1 MIITLITI
9 VILILGV
16 IGGILGGILYD
27 RDIVPRKCKEYI
39 ALLSLC
45 AVFMA
50 GIAILIEIPGI
61 ICTHCT
67 ANKDI
72 YEYSL
77 KRESI
82 VKQVE
87 CISSDYED
95 VSKATVIANVY
106 DWNKEVYNA
115 KYWAKNPWTSWF
127 WSQKFVDSL
136 EYIELED

>member
-9 VILILGV
+9 VAFVLGV
-16 IGGILGGILYD
+16 IGCILYK
-27 RDIVPRKCKEYI
+27 RDIIPQKYKEFI
-39 ALLSLC
+39 ILLSLC
-45 AVFMA
+45 AAIMA

-61 ICTHCT
+61 IRQHC
-67 ANKDI
+67 AADKDI

>member
-9 VILILGV
+9 AVFVLGV
-16 IGGILGGILYD
+16 ISYILYE
-27 RDIVPRKCKEYI
+27 RDIISMECEECI
-39 ALLSLC
+39 ELLSFC
-45 AVFMA
+45 AMFIGVF
-50 GIAILIEIPGI
+50 AILIEIPFI
-61 ICTHCT
+61 VCQHCT
-67 ANKDI
+67 VNKKI
-72 YEYSL
+72 YEYNL
-77 KRESI
+77 ERESI

-136 EYIELED
+136 EYIELEN

>member
-16 IGGILGGILYD
+16 IGCILYD

-39 ALLSLC
+39 AILSLC

-61 ICTHCT
+61 ICRHYA

-95 VSKATVIANVY
+95 VSKATIIANVY

>member
-9 VILILGV
+9 VAFVLGV
-16 IGGILGGILYD
+16 IGYILSD
-27 RDIVPRKCKEYI
+27 RDIVPRKRKEFI
-39 ALLSLC
+39 ILLSLC
-45 AVFMA
+45 AVVMA

-61 ICTHCT
+61 IRTHCMI
-67 ANKDI
+67 NKDI

-106 DWNKEVYNA
+106 DWNKEVYNS

>member
-9 VILILGV
+9 IVLALGIAVGILSYRDMIPRKYRECTSFWSFVAVFVAGILVLFEILIIISTHL
-16 IGGILGGILYD
+16 
-27 RDIVPRKCKEYI
+27 IVDK
-39 ALLSLC
+39 
-45 AVFMA
+45 V
-50 GIAILIEIPGI
+50 
-61 ICTHCT
+61 
-67 ANKDI
+67 I
-72 YEYSL
+72 YEYNL
-77 KRESI
+77 ERESI

-95 VSKATVIANVY
+95 VSKTTVIANVY
-106 DWNKEVYNA
+106 DWNMEVHNT

>member
-9 VILILGV
+9 VVFVLGIVGEILYKRDIIPKKYKESIEFISLVMACFGCVLIL
-16 IGGILGGILYD
+16 
-27 RDIVPRKCKEYI
+27 
-39 ALLSLC
+39 S
-45 AVFMA
+45 
-50 GIAILIEIPGI
+50 EISGI
-61 ICTHCT
+61 IYSQLT
-67 ANKDI
+67 ADKSI
-72 YEYSL
+72 YEYNL
-77 KRESI
+77 ERESI

-106 DWNKEVYNA
+106 DWNKEVHST

>member
-9 VILILGV
+9 VAFVLGV
-16 IGGILGGILYD
+16 IGYILSD
-27 RDIVPRKCKEYI
+27 RDIVPRKRKEFI
-39 ALLSLC
+39 ILLSLC
-45 AVFMA
+45 AVVMA

-61 ICTHCT
+61 IRTHCMI
-67 ANKDI
+67 NKDI

>member
-1 MIITLITI
+1 MLFT
-9 VILILGV
+9 
-16 IGGILGGILYD
+16 
-27 RDIVPRKCKEYI
+27 DIVDISNKRYSDLYSVKLIGEE
-39 ALLSLC
+39 A
-45 AVFMA
+45 FE
-50 GIAILIEIPGI
+50 ILKDITNIMLDD
-61 ICTHCT
+61 
-67 ANKDI
+67 KDI

-115 KYWAKNPWTSWF
+115 KYWASNPWTSWF

>member
-9 VILILGV
+9 IVLALGV
-16 IGGILGGILYD
+16 IGYILSD

-45 AVFMA
+45 AVVMA

-115 KYWAKNPWTSWF
+115 KYWAKNLWTSWF

>member
-9 VILILGV
+9 VVFVLGV
-16 IGGILGGILYD
+16 IGCILYN

-45 AVFMA
+45 AVILA

-61 ICTHCT
+61 IYLHCT
-67 ANKDI
+67 TNKDI

-106 DWNKEVYNA
+106 DWNTDVYNA
-115 KYWAKNPWTSWF
+115 KYWTKNPWTSWF

>member
-9 VILILGV
+9 VVLALGV
-16 IGGILGGILYD
+16 IGYILSD
-27 RDIVPRKCKEYI
+27 RDIVPRRCKEYI

-61 ICTHCT
+61 ICQHCT

-127 WSQKFVDSL
+127 WNQKFVDSL

>member
-9 VILILGV
+9 VVFVLGV
-16 IGGILGGILYD
+16 IGCILYD

-39 ALLSLC
+39 AALSLC
-45 AVFMA
+45 AVILA

-61 ICTHCT
+61 ICLHFT

-72 YEYSL
+72 YEYNL
-77 KRESI
+77 ERESI